1 MRTAI
6 ISGFVA
12 LIAASARGGEPNQ
25 TIRPITEA
33 HAVIAVY
40 REDWGLAST
49 GRPAIIFAAW
59 PDGQIVWSD
68 DRIQG
73 GPPYRSAQSDPQRFA
88 KLIARFEKDGLFADE
103 KLNQANF
110 GPDSQFIT
118 VLIKSAKKQV
128 KMMSWHE
135 LFEADGGL
143 VTSYGAVGSGNGSR
157 LGVLRK
163 EPPDYLFYRMV
174 WSETRTSIATM
185 IPTAGRPTSGSPLM
199 KAGELS
205 WEEPLPAA
213 QPNAGPRAA
222 PRR

>member
-6 ISGFVA
+6 ICGVIV
-12 LIAASARGGEPNQ
+12 LITVCGRADEPKQ
-25 TIRPITEA
+25 LVRPITTA
-33 HAVIAVY
+33 KSVIAVY
-40 REDWGLAST
+40 REDCGLGSD

-59 PDGQIVWSD
+59 PDGHIVWSD

-73 GPPYRSAQSDPQRFA
+73 GPPYHAAESDPQRFA
-88 KLIARFEKDGLFADE
+88 KLIARFEKDGLFADD

-110 GPDSQFIT
+110 GPDSAFIA
-118 VLIKSAKKQV
+118 VLIKSGKRKVQ
-128 KMMSWHE
+128 MTSWHE

-157 LGVLRK
+157 LDVLRK
-163 EPPDYLFYRMV
+163 EPAAYLFYRMV

-213 QPNAGPRAA
+213 QPNARPRAA
-222 PRR
+222 PRS